1 MKNNYIASSL
11 IFGAGIGI
19 SIGVATNSLAVGLS
33 IGIGTALSFA
43 AAIRN
48 ESRKCRRKKTN

>member
-1 MKNNYIASSL
+1 MKNNYIALSL
-11 IFGAGIGI
+11 IFGVGIGI

-33 IGIGTALSFA
+33 IGIGTAMSFT

-48 ESRKCRRKKTN
+48 ESRKCKSKKTN